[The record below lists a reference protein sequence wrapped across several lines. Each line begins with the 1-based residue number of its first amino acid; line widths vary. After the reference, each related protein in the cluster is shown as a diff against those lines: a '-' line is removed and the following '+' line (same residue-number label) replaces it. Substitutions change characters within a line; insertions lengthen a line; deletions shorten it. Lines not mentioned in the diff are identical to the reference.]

1 MKKGHTEIDDT
12 KLRSAL
18 DWLRQQPNI
27 SRVIPNINFKKDF
40 FITNWSKFPMYS
52 LDFGYGT
59 PIKYRSLR
67 ESNYVG
73 FAVLIGTPVN
83 DGGIEVYIT
92 LPLEHMQN
100 LEQDPEFRMFQ

>member
-1 MKKGHTEIDDT
+1 MKKGHTEIDDA
-12 KLRSAL
+12 KVRSAL

-27 SRVIPNINFKKDF
+27 SRIIPNINSKKDF
-40 FITNWSKFPMYS
+40 LITNWSKFPIYT

-59 PIKYRSLR
+59 PVKYRTQRKSYNAGT
-67 ESNYVG
+67 SI
-73 FAVLIGTPVN
+73 FIGTPVN

-92 LPLEHMQN
+92 LPSEHMQN